1 VQQRG
6 DDAQVGRHRRL
17 TREQRQDPLVDLQVA
32 AVDAVVVGRDHAG
45 ELDVLV
51 ADRLER
57 PIELLDHHVEAA
69 QRLLLE
75 LLERLAELVARLLH
89 QPNFRLT

>member
-6 DDAQVGRHRRL
+6 DDAQVGRYRRL
-17 TREQRQDPLVDLQVA
+17 TREQRKDPLVDLEVA

-57 PIELLDHHVEAA
+57 PIELRDDQVEAA